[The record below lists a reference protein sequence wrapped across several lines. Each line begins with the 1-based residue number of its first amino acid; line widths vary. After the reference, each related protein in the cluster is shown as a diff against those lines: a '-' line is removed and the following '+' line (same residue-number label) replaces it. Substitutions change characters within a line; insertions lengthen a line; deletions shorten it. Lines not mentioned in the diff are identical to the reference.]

1 MSEKDV
7 RYLALGGAAVVITLL
22 VGIAT
27 GWNLIT
33 LVVGAVL
40 VGSVLALRIFTSF
53 APAGPRRPREQT

>member
-33 LVVGAVL
+33 VLVGAVL
-40 VGSVLALRIFTSF
+40 VGSVLSLRFFPLYNSS
-53 APAGPRRPREQT
+53 P